1 MRVGPVHAPRGKD
14 PLHQAVVTG
23 PADVVHDLV
32 VAAFLER
39 PPDAPADVGQGLRP
53 RDAGPAAL
61 AAPADALQGIEDPV
75 RIVDLVQRRGTLG
88 AVTPAAAGVRR
99 VAFELANLQG
109 LFVHPAE

>member
-1 MRVGPVHAPRGKD
+1 KD
-14 PLHQAVVTG
+14 PLHQAVV
-23 PADVVHDLV
+23 PRSADVVHDLV

-88 AVTPAAAGVRR
+88 AVTPAAG
-99 VAFELANLQG
+99 ELFASATTASGMRIPQARLPQ
-109 LFVHPAE
+109 